1 VVRAGEPVDACCR
14 TGHGP
19 TQGEGDQVSEARKT
33 SPLDDL
39 DEPTDFRFE
48 LPDSS
53 EGVIF
58 VVDNDRTSGTLNSG
72 ILKGVGYKVRQF
84 ATPQEALTELRKSA
98 PTILVTDFAMG
109 GMSGLELAQA
119 AQEHDP
125 DIAVI
130 LLTGS
135 GDEATAQAALR
146 MGISDYI
153 KKPPEPESLKRS
165 VQRAFHK
172 RAADEHHRA
181 LVVWMREELER
192 RAKAIRE
199 VTVSTLASLANA
211 LDARSPHFHGHSKAV
226 AMQAA
231 AIAHALD
238 ASEAEVEA
246 VRIAGLLHD
255 VGMMAIPDALV
266 HKPQSLTPEE
276 LSIIRSH
283 CDRGVEILEPMKH
296 LGPSIRYVHEHHER
310 WDGSGYPLGKRGDE
324 ISLGGQIVGIS
335 EAWVAILESRA
346 YRVANSREE
355 GLRIIESKTGAWF
368 STDVTDALRKADVGM
383 I

>member
-1 VVRAGEPVDACCR
+1 MSKCLLCFCPRPRGGVR
-14 TGHGP
+14 
-19 TQGEGDQVSEARKT
+19 VSESSQST
-33 SPLDDL
+33 SPLDDIV
-39 DEPTDFRFE
+39 EPSDFKFE

-53 EGVIF
+53 EGVVF
-58 VVDNDRTSGTLNSG
+58 VVDNDRTSGTLNAG

-84 ATPQEALTELRKSA
+84 ATPQEALDELRRSS

-146 MGISDYI
+146 MGVFDYI

-172 RAADEHHRA
+172 RAAEEHHRA
-181 LVVWMREELER
+181 LVGWMKAELER
-192 RAKAIRE
+192 RAQALRE
-199 VTVSTLASLANA
+199 VTVGTLASLANA
-211 LDARSPHFHGHSKAV
+211 LDMRSPHFQGHSKAV

-231 AIAHALD
+231 AIAQALRCD
-238 ASEAEVEA
+238 DAEVEA

-255 VGMMAIPDALV
+255 VGMMAVPDALV

-276 LSIIRSH
+276 FGVIRSH

-296 LGPSIRYVHEHHER
+296 LGRSIRYVHEHHER
-310 WDGSGYPLGKRGDE
+310 WDGSGYPAGKKADG

-335 EAWVAILESRA
+335 EAWIAILESRA
-346 YRVANSREE
+346 YRSGRSREE
-355 GLRIIESKTGAWF
+355 GFKILEAKVGIWF
-368 STDVTDALRKADVGM
+368 SDEVTEALRQADIGM

>member
-1 VVRAGEPVDACCR
+1 M
-14 TGHGP
+14 
-19 TQGEGDQVSEARKT
+19 SESSRYT
-33 SPLDDL
+33 SPLDDVV
-39 DEPTDFRFE
+39 EPSDFKFE

-53 EGVIF
+53 EGVVF
-58 VVDNDRTSGTLNSG
+58 VVDNDRTSGTLNAG
-72 ILKGVGYKVRQF
+72 ILKGVGYEVRQF
-84 ATPQEALTELRKSA
+84 ATPQEALTELRRSS

-109 GMSGLELAQA
+109 GLSGLELAQA

-146 MGISDYI
+146 MGVSDYI

-172 RAADEHHRA
+172 RAAEEHHRA
-181 LVVWMREELER
+181 LVAWMKSELDR
-192 RAKAIRE
+192 RAQAVRE

-211 LDARSPHFHGHSKAV
+211 LDMRSPHFQGHSKAV

-231 AIAHALD
+231 AIAEALRCD
-238 ASEAEVEA
+238 DAEVEA
-246 VRIAGLLHD
+246 VRVAGLLHD
-255 VGMMAIPDALV
+255 VGMMAVPDALV
-266 HKPQSLTPEE
+266 HKPESLTPEE
-276 LSIIRSH
+276 FGVIRSH

-296 LGPSIRYVHEHHER
+296 LGRSIRYVHEHHER
-310 WDGSGYPLGKRGDE
+310 WDGSGYPEGRKADE

-335 EAWVAILESRA
+335 EAWIAILESRA
-346 YRVANSREE
+346 YRSGRSREE
-355 GLRIIESKTGAWF
+355 GLEILDAKKGLWF
-368 STDVTDALRKADVGM
+368 SNEVTEALRRADIGM

>member
-1 VVRAGEPVDACCR
+1 MNDSKR
-14 TGHGP
+14 T
-19 TQGEGDQVSEARKT
+19 T
-33 SPLDDL
+33 SPFDDII
-39 DEPTDFRFE
+39 EPSDFRFE

-53 EGVIF
+53 EGVVF
-58 VVDNDRTSGTLNSG
+58 VVDNDRTSGTLNAG

-84 ATPQEALTELRKSA
+84 VTPQEALDELRRSA

-109 GMSGLELAQA
+109 GMSGLELAEA

-146 MGISDYI
+146 MGVSDYI
-153 KKPPEPESLKRS
+153 KKPPDPEALKRS
-165 VQRAFHK
+165 VQRTFHK

-181 LVVWMREELER
+181 LVAWMKEELER
-192 RAKAIRE
+192 RGKALRE
-199 VTVSTLASLANA
+199 VAVSTLASLANA
-211 LDARSPHFHGHSKAV
+211 LDMRSPHFQGHSKAV
-226 AMQAA
+226 ALQAA
-231 AIAHALD
+231 AIAQALD
-238 ASEAEVEA
+238 ADESEVEA

-255 VGMMAIPDALV
+255 VGMMAVPDALV

-276 LSIIRSH
+276 LAVIRSH

-296 LGPSIRYVHEHHER
+296 LGRSVRYVHEHHER
-310 WDGSGYPLGKRGDE
+310 WDGSGYPVGKKGLE

-346 YRVANSREE
+346 YRTSFTRDE
-355 GLRIIESKTGAWF
+355 GLKILEAKRGIWF
-368 STDVTDALRKADVGM
+368 SPEVTDALRQADVGM

>member
-1 VVRAGEPVDACCR
+1 MNESDRG
-14 TGHGP
+14 
-19 TQGEGDQVSEARKT
+19 T
-33 SPLDDL
+33 SPFDDIV
-39 DEPTDFRFE
+39 EPSDFRFE

-53 EGVIF
+53 EGVVF
-58 VVDNDRTSGTLNSG
+58 VVDNDRTSGTLNAG

-84 ATPQEALTELRKSA
+84 ATPQEALSELRKSS

-109 GMSGLELAQA
+109 GMSGLELAEA

-125 DIAVI
+125 DVAVI

-146 MGISDYI
+146 MGVSDYI
-153 KKPPEPESLKRS
+153 KKPPDPESLKRS

-181 LVVWMREELER
+181 MFSWMKEELER
-192 RAKAIRE
+192 RAKSLRE
-199 VTVSTLASLANA
+199 VTVGTLASLANA
-211 LDARSPHFHGHSKAV
+211 LDMRSPHFQGHSKAV
-226 AMQAA
+226 ALQAA

-238 ASEAEVEA
+238 ADDDEVES
-246 VRIAGLLHD
+246 VRVAGLLHD
-255 VGMMAIPDALV
+255 VGMMAVPDALV

-276 LSIIRSH
+276 FAVIRSH

-296 LGPSIRYVHEHHER
+296 LGRSIRYVHEHHER
-310 WDGSGYPLGKRGDE
+310 WDGSGYPRGKKGDQ

-335 EAWVAILESRA
+335 ESWVAILESRA
-346 YRVANSREE
+346 YRSSFTRDE
-355 GLRIIESKTGAWF
+355 GFAILEAKKGIWF
-368 STDVTDALRKADVGM
+368 SESVTDALRRADVGM

>member
-1 VVRAGEPVDACCR
+1 M
-14 TGHGP
+14 
-19 TQGEGDQVSEARKT
+19 SEASARDHT
-33 SPLDDL
+33 SPFDELF
-39 DEPTDFRFE
+39 EPTDFRFE

-53 EGVIF
+53 EGVVF
-58 VVDNDRTSGTLNSG
+58 VVDNDRTSGTLNAG

-84 ATPQEALTELRKSA
+84 ATPQEALAELQKDA

-146 MGISDYI
+146 MGVSDYI
-153 KKPPEPESLKRS
+153 KKPPEPDSLKRA

-181 LVVWMREELER
+181 LVAWMKEELDR

-211 LDARSPHFHGHSKAV
+211 LDARSPHFQGHSKAV
-226 AMQAA
+226 AIQAA
-231 AIAHALD
+231 AIAEMLD
-238 ASEAEVEA
+238 ADEAEVEA

-255 VGMMAIPDALV
+255 VGMMAIPDSLV

-276 LSIIRSH
+276 ITVIRSH

-296 LGPSIRYVHEHHER
+296 LGRTIRYVHEHHER

-346 YRVANSREE
+346 YRVANSREK
-355 GLRIIESKTGAWF
+355 GLEIIEAKKGVWF
-368 STDVTDALRKADVGM
+368 STDVTEALRKADVGM

>member
-1 VVRAGEPVDACCR
+1 
-14 TGHGP
+14 
-19 TQGEGDQVSEARKT
+19 VSEARIT

-53 EGVIF
+53 EGVVF
-58 VVDNDRTSGTLNSG
+58 VVDNDRTSGTLNGG

-84 ATPQEALTELRKSA
+84 GTPQEALSELRKSS

-146 MGISDYI
+146 MGVADYI
-153 KKPPEPESLKRS
+153 KKPPEPEALKRS

-181 LVVWMREELER
+181 LVVWMKEELER

-238 ASEAEVEA
+238 ADEDEVEA

-255 VGMMAIPDALV
+255 VGMMAIPDSLV
-266 HKPQSLTPEE
+266 HKPGSLTPEE

-296 LGPSIRYVHEHHER
+296 LGHSIRYVHEHHER
-310 WDGSGYPLGKRGDE
+310 WDGSGYPLGKKGDE

-346 YRVANSREE
+346 YRVANSRDE
-355 GLRIIESKTGAWF
+355 GLEIIESKKGAWF
-368 STDVTDALRKADVGM
+368 STDVTDALRRADVGM

>member
-1 VVRAGEPVDACCR
+1 M
-14 TGHGP
+14 
-19 TQGEGDQVSEARKT
+19 SESSRST
-33 SPLDDL
+33 SPLDDIV
-39 DEPTDFRFE
+39 EPSDVKFE

-53 EGVIF
+53 EGVVF
-58 VVDNDRTSGTLNSG
+58 VVDNDRTSGTLNAG

-84 ATPQEALTELRKSA
+84 ATPQEALDELRRSR

-109 GMSGLELAQA
+109 GMSGLDLAQA

-146 MGISDYI
+146 MGVSDYI
-153 KKPPEPESLKRS
+153 KKPPEPESLRRS

-172 RAADEHHRA
+172 RAAEEHHRA
-181 LVVWMREELER
+181 LVGWMKAELER
-192 RAKAIRE
+192 RAQALRE
-199 VTVSTLASLANA
+199 VTVGTLASLANA
-211 LDARSPHFHGHSKAV
+211 LDMRSPHFQGHSKAV
-226 AMQAA
+226 SMQAA
-231 AIAHALD
+231 AIAHALEAD
-238 ASEAEVEA
+238 EAEVEA

-255 VGMMAIPDALV
+255 VGMMAVPDALV

-276 LSIIRSH
+276 FATIRSH
-283 CDRGVEILEPMKH
+283 CERGVEILEPMKH
-296 LGPSIRYVHEHHER
+296 LSRSIRYVHEHHER
-310 WDGSGYPLGKRGDE
+310 WDGSGYPGGRKGEE

-335 EAWVAILESRA
+335 EAWIAILESRA
-346 YRVANSREE
+346 YRAGFTRDE
-355 GLRIIESKTGAWF
+355 GLKLLEDKRGVWF
-368 STDVTDALRKADVGM
+368 SPQVTDALRRADVGM

>member
-1 VVRAGEPVDACCR
+1 VSQASR
-14 TGHGP
+14 T
-19 TQGEGDQVSEARKT
+19 T
-33 SPLDDL
+33 SPFDDL
-39 DEPTDFRFE
+39 VEPTDFRFE

-53 EGVIF
+53 EGVVF

-84 ATPQEALTELRKSA
+84 TTPQEALAELRKAS

-146 MGISDYI
+146 MGVSDYI

-181 LVVWMREELER
+181 LVMWMKEELER

-211 LDARSPHFHGHSKAV
+211 LDARSPHFQGHSKAV

-231 AIAHALD
+231 AIAAVLD
-238 ASEAEVEA
+238 TDEAEVEA
-246 VRIAGLLHD
+246 IRIAGLLHD
-255 VGMMAIPDALV
+255 VGMMAIPDSLV

-346 YRVANSREE
+346 YRVANSRDE
-355 GLRIIESKTGAWF
+355 GLKIIESKKGAWF
-368 STDVTDALRKADVGM
+368 STDVTEALRRADVGM

>member
-1 VVRAGEPVDACCR
+1 
-14 TGHGP
+14 
-19 TQGEGDQVSEARKT
+19 VSEATARGYT

-39 DEPTDFRFE
+39 TERTDFRFE
-48 LPDSS
+48 LPDSG
-53 EGVIF
+53 EAVVF
-58 VVDNDRTSGTLNSG
+58 VVDNDRTSGTLNAG
-72 ILKGVGYKVRQF
+72 ILKGVGYEIRQF
-84 ATPQEALTELRKSA
+84 ATPQEALAELVKSP

-109 GMSGLELAQA
+109 GMSGLDLARE

-146 MGISDYI
+146 MGVSDYI

-165 VQRAFHK
+165 VQRALHK
-172 RAADEHHRA
+172 RAADAHHRA
-181 LVVWMREELER
+181 LVAWMKEELDR
-192 RAKAIRE
+192 RATAIRE

-226 AMQAA
+226 AIQAA
-231 AIAHALD
+231 AIAHALHAD
-238 ASEAEVEA
+238 DAEVEA

-255 VGMMAIPDALV
+255 VGMMAVPDSLV

-276 LSIIRSH
+276 FAIIRSH

-296 LGPSIRYVHEHHER
+296 LGRSIRYVHEHHER
-310 WDGSGYPLGKRGDE
+310 WDGSGYPLGKKGAQ

-346 YRVANSREE
+346 YRTAVSRDE
-355 GLRIIESKTGAWF
+355 GLRILEAKRGTWF
-368 STDVTDALRKADVGM
+368 SPEVTDALRQADVG
-383 I
+383 IL

>member
-1 VVRAGEPVDACCR
+1 
-14 TGHGP
+14 
-19 TQGEGDQVSEARKT
+19 VSKASAKDLT
-33 SPLDDL
+33 SPF
-39 DEPTDFRFE
+39 DELIDPTDFRFE

-53 EGVIF
+53 EGVVF
-58 VVDNDRTSGTLNSG
+58 VVDNDRTSGTLNAG
-72 ILKGVGYKVRQF
+72 ILKGVGYNVRQF
-84 ATPQEALTELRKSA
+84 ATPQEALAEIEKAA

-109 GMSGLELAQA
+109 GMSGLDLAQA

-146 MGISDYI
+146 MGVSDYI
-153 KKPPEPESLKRS
+153 KKPPEPDSLKRS
-165 VQRAFHK
+165 VQRAFHR

-181 LVVWMREELER
+181 LVVWMKEELER

-211 LDARSPHFHGHSKAV
+211 LDARSPHFQGHSRAV
-226 AMQAA
+226 AIQAA
-231 AIAHALD
+231 AIAHVLD
-238 ASEAEVEA
+238 ADDAEVEA

-276 LSIIRSH
+276 ITVIRSH
-283 CDRGVEILEPMKH
+283 CDRGVEILEPMRH
-296 LGPSIRYVHEHHER
+296 LGRSIRYVHEHHER
-310 WDGSGYPLGKRGDE
+310 WDGSGYPRGKKGDE

-346 YRVANSREE
+346 YRTAASRDE
-355 GLRIIESKTGAWF
+355 GLRIIESKRGAWF
-368 STDVTDALRKADVGM
+368 SPEVTDALRQADVGM